1 MNVIEEEARRAK
13 KIVRF
18 GGIMVRPIEM
28 ATPDGE
34 LGPLG
39 LVEKKFVDFLENI
52 RRSEKARSITRTWR
66 PKDLEESQRGPLG
79 EAEWK
84 AIETINEIL
93 AAEKLRAQQSRNR
106 DEVVRPIDVPG
117 PLGDFEMAVLEVVK
131 AEKQRKLE
139 KEKNPDTIFL
149 RPKDSTLKGP
159 LGELEEQAMEA
170 VTRLTQEEKERL
182 RNMQRFLDENR
193 PMEQDE
199 SSLLGMVETIAVG
212 IVRAPILI
220 FQIFARVKELLESRP
235 LAEEDAE
242 ILNRRDRIEA
252 VKRKKKDAD
261 N

>member
-1 MNVIEEEARRAK
+1 VIEEEAWRAK

-18 GGIMVRPIEM
+18 GGMMVRPIDT

-39 LVEKKFVDFLENI
+39 LVEKKVVDFLENI
-52 RRSEKARSITRTWR
+52 RRSEKARSTTKTFR
-66 PKDLEESQRGPLG
+66 PKDLDESQRGPLG
-79 EAEWK
+79 EAELY

-117 PLGDFEMAVLEVVK
+117 PLGDFEMAVLEIVT
-131 AEKQRKLE
+131 AEKQRILE
-139 KEKNPDTIFL
+139 KERKPNSIFL
-149 RPKDSTLKGP
+149 RPKDSKLKGP

-170 VTRLTQEEKERL
+170 VKRLTQEEKERL
-182 RNMQRFLDENR
+182 RNMQRFLDEKR
-193 PMEQDE
+193 PMGQDE

-212 IVRAPILI
+212 IVRAPILV
-220 FQIFARVKELLESRP
+220 FQLFARVKELLESEP
-235 LAEEDAE
+235 LAEEDAK
-242 ILNRRDRIEA
+242 ILNRLDRIEA
-252 VKRKKKDAD
+252 AKRKMDGD